1 MSDFQL
7 AGKVSL
13 SAALFISIAATPP
26 AFAQASGTPAVLDTK
41 TPIVVKS
48 SRPKVPKLAKFEG
61 YVQNAN
67 IAQITL
73 RAKDNDASVQTFS
86 LTQEAS
92 EKMQKIIDMGG
103 YQYGDKMT
111 VFYDAVT
118 RKAFK
123 FKGKPSRPI

>member
-1 MSDFQL
+1 MIDHRLTRMIRF
-7 AGKVSL
+7 G
-13 SAALFISIAATPP
+13 AAVSIALAVTAT
-26 AFAQASGTPAVLDTK
+26 AFAQASGSPVIADTK

-48 SRPKVPKLAKFEG
+48 PKPGALKLSKFEG

-67 IAQITL
+67 ISQITL
-73 RAKDNDASVQTFS
+73 RAKDNDASIQTFS

-92 EKMQKIIDMGG
+92 EKMQRIVDLGG
-103 YQYGDKMT
+103 YQYGDKVT
-111 VFYDAVT
+111 VFYDPAT